1 MSVVKGIGSVFT
13 MGREAEKRH
22 QQALKEIADARIA
35 LQREYNLLLLEQN
48 LLYEEGK
55 NAFGTNELGRA
66 TNALWLYRQAIADYK
81 KS

>member
-35 LQREYNLLLLEQN
+35 R
-48 LLYEEGK
+48 
-55 NAFGTNELGRA
+55 NANITFYCSNKTFY
-66 TNALWLYRQAIADYK
+66 TK
-81 KS
+81 KEKTLSARRTRPGH